1 MRLTKYVLARRGV
14 IDGVGVR
21 APTPEL
27 DTAAL
32 ADIDANLVELGLVA
46 AEAA

>member
-1 MRLTKYVLARRGV
+1 MRLTKHVLARRGV

-21 APTPEL
+21 APTPDL
-27 DTAAL
+27 DSAAI
-32 ADIDANLVELGLVA
+32 ADIDANLVELGLLS